1 MQNHF
6 YFNRCTVLILVQ
18 DDFSFHKTAF
28 FAETNG
34 NFNESVN
41 QNLGGSVNENFSENV
56 NENLNE
62 TVNKY
67 EYNLLSKLNGSS

>member
-41 QNLGGSVNENFSENV
+41 
-56 NENLNE
+56 
-62 TVNKY
+62 
-67 EYNLLSKLNGSS
+67 